1 MNATPRHAHSLAGW
15 IICAR
20 FRPCRAEIA
29 ARKARLRAAVEAE
42 RARLYS
48 KLDGEPT

>member
-1 MNATPRHAHSLAGW
+1 MNATPKHVHSLAGW

-29 ARKARLRAAVEAE
+29 ARKARL
-42 RARLYS
+42 YS